1 LPRRLRATAYL
12 ASGSLILAAVP
23 GAVLPAA
30 AADQGPVD
38 AGIVVQKVEG
48 MPEGFM
54 RGVDVSTALSLEE
67 SGVTF
72 RDTDGQVADLF
83 DVLAE
88 SGVTDVR
95 VRVWNDPWDAQG
107 HGYGAGNV
115 DVERAVEIGERAT
128 AAGLGVLVDFHYSD
142 FWADPSKQKA
152 PKAWADLAVA
162 EKAAAVETYTAV
174 SLQAFEDAGVDVT
187 MVQVGNET
195 NNGVAG
201 VTGWDDMAQVFS
213 AGSAAVRDV
222 LPDALVALHFTN
234 PESAGR
240 YAGYAAELDAR
251 NVDYDV
257 FASSY
262 YPFWH
267 GTLDNLTTVLS
278 DVAATYGKKVMVAE
292 TSWARTLEDGDGQAQ
307 HAA

>member
-1 LPRRLRATAYL
+1 MSSLPRRLRAAACL
-12 ASGSLILAAVP
+12 ASGSLLLAALP

-30 AADQGPVD
+30 AADQTPVA
-38 AGIVVQKVEG
+38 AGITVQKVEG

-142 FWADPSKQKA
+142 FWADPSKQQA
-152 PKAWADLAVA
+152 PKAWAGLSVA
-162 EKAAAVETYTAV
+162 EKAAAVETYTAE
-174 SLQAFEDAGVDVT
+174 SLQEFEDAGVDVE
-187 MVQVGNET
+187 MVQVGNRRT
-195 NNGVAG
+195 
-201 VTGWDDMAQVFS
+201 T
-213 AGSAAVRDV
+213 
-222 LPDALVALHFTN
+222 
-234 PESAGR
+234 
-240 YAGYAAELDAR
+240 
-251 NVDYDV
+251 
-257 FASSY
+257 ASR
-262 YPFWH
+262 
-267 GTLDNLTTVLS
+267 
-278 DVAATYGKKVMVAE
+278 A
-292 TSWARTLEDGDGQAQ
+292 
-307 HAA
+307 